1 MQRITIVLRLVH
13 ELVCRDNII
22 AFIINVIS
30 IFFLIIKLVN
40 MPVLTLCSVGKPGW
54 ENRWVDLDGSH
65 LYLYLDDSRSNPVDT
80 FDLSPLDADVSVQS
94 AVTAVE
100 LSNTTSIDLYYV
112 LRVDQDPLTT
122 CWPGR

>member
-1 MQRITIVLRLVH
+1 M
-13 ELVCRDNII
+13 
-22 AFIINVIS
+22 
-30 IFFLIIKLVN
+30 
-40 MPVLTLCSVGKPGW
+40 
-54 ENRWVDLDGSH
+54 DGSH
-65 LYLYLDDSRSNPVDT
+65 LYLYLDDSRSNLVDT

-100 LSNTTSIDLYYV
+100 LSNTTSLDLYYV